1 MFKFLQTYLRNLT
14 VGIFSIRD
22 IEAASG
28 IKSHTLRMW
37 EQRYGILKPKR
48 TETNIRFYDDEDLKY
63 ILNISILNK
72 HGYKISEISKMSK
85 GEINDH
91 IIKLNS
97 RSTQY
102 ESQVKSLISAMI
114 SFDEY
119 TFHQIITTSVLQFG
133 MEETMLNIV
142 FPLLSEIGLLWQV
155 GCIHPSHEHFASNI
169 IKQKLYVAIDGNVGK
184 YINNRKRFLLFL
196 PEGEHHNIGLLFASL
211 ILRSRG
217 HEVLFL
223 GQEVPMVDLKKAAS
237 DVSPDY
243 VFTTVTASTV
253 QFDKQSFVDELK
265 HVWPKAKY
273 LLSGYQFSNSIEGEF
288 VLPPNFIVIKSADEF
303 IRHIDDITHMG
314 MESSM
319 N

>member
-1 MFKFLQTYLRNLT
+1 M
-14 VGIFSIRD
+14 GIFSIRD

-28 IKSHTLRMW
+28 IKSHTLRIW

-48 TETNIRFYDDEDLKY
+48 TETNIRYYDDDDLKY

-72 HGYKISEISKMSK
+72 HGYKISEIAKLSKD
-85 GEINDH
+85 EINEQ

-102 ESQVKSLISAMI
+102 ESQVKGLVSSMI

-119 TFHQIITTSVLQFG
+119 SFHQILTTSVIQYG
-133 MEETMLNIV
+133 IEETMLNIV
-142 FPLLSEIGLLWQV
+142 FPLLTEIGLLWQV

-184 YINNRKRFLLFL
+184 FTKDRKKFLLFL
-196 PEGEHHNIGLLFASL
+196 PEGEQHNIGLLFANF

-217 HEVLFL
+217 HDVLFL
-223 GQEVPMVDLKKAAS
+223 GQEVPMIDLAKAS
-237 DVSPDY
+237 GDIHPDY

-253 QFDKQSFVDELK
+253 YFDKQKFIDDLK
-265 HVWPKAKY
+265 MVWPNANY
-273 LLSGYQFSNSIEGEF
+273 ILSGYQFANAELNEF
-288 VLPPNFIVIKSADEF
+288 TLPNNFTVIKNAADF
-303 IRHIDDITHMG
+303 IHYVDGITTG
-314 MESSM
+314 SEQQDFR
-319 N
+319 NN